1 MNSGGQTAFRGDY
14 VTHVLLAGELNPVF
28 TAEILKTSSSELHS
42 FSSSSFLS
50 SKLKKKHF
58 ALQKI
63 IITALILLSVL
74 GH

>member
-50 SKLKKKHF
+50 SKLKKKN
-58 ALQKI
+58 
-63 IITALILLSVL
+63 ILLYKRL
-74 GH
+74 LLLH